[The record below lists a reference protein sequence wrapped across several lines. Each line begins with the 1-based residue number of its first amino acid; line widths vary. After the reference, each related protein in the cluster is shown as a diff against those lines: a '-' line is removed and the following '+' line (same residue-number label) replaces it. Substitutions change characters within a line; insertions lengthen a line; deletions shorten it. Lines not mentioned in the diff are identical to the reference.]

1 MKLLLKFNLILVA
14 VFGIGSLLIAHF
26 AYSSLIGNARREVLE
41 EAQLMLANASS
52 VREYVAGDISP
63 LLQENPRHRVRFL
76 PETIP
81 FYGATTTFNF
91 LRKQYPDYSYK
102 EAALNPTNL
111 EDRAADWEADIIHQ
125 LRDHPD
131 VKEMSGERE
140 TPVGPALYIAQPIQA
155 TQECLE
161 CHSLPSVAP
170 APLRAVYGSANGF
183 GWKNNEIIGAQIIAV
198 PMSVPLGIANRAFT
212 TLLLFLLTTMVVAI
226 LALDAAVYWFVIRPL
241 RLVSEMADRVSRGEE
256 NVPPVQVRGKD
267 EIATVA
273 ASFNRMRVSL
283 AKAMKLFSE
292 D

>member
-14 VFGIGSLLIAHF
+14 VFGIGGLLIAHI

-41 EAQLMLANASS
+41 EAQLMLANARS
-52 VREYVAGDISP
+52 VREYVATDISP

-81 FYGATTTFNF
+81 FYGATTTFNL

-102 EAALNPTNL
+102 EAALNPTNP
-111 EDRAADWEADIIHQ
+111 EDRATDWEADIIHQ

-155 TQECLE
+155 TQDCLE

-170 APLRAVYGSANGF
+170 APLRAVYGAANGF
-183 GWKNNEIIGAQIIAV
+183 GWKNNEIVGAQIIAV
-198 PMSVPLGIANRAFT
+198 PMSVPLAIANRAFT
-212 TLLLFLLTTMVVAI
+212 TLLLFLLTTMVAAI

-256 NVPPVQVRGKD
+256 NVPAVRVRGKD